1 MVRVDVVIATHARN
15 ARLERTLR
23 ALAAQDYE
31 DFRVIIADDASPV
44 PVEPR
49 TQAGADPVQVIR
61 MNSNEGPARARN
73 LAAARGTAELIAF
86 VDDDV
91 DPSRGWLAA
100 HVAAHRRSQQ
110 LATIGPLL
118 APHDWRPTPWNWWEA
133 ATLAR
138 EYRRMAAGV
147 YAPSCRQFF
156 TGNAMVPRAEF
167 EAVGGFDERLRRAE
181 DIEFALRL
189 AERGCTF
196 AFLPEAAAWHYA
208 HRTFA
213 SWLRMARQYAVA
225 DRQIDAAHPDAGWL
239 SVMNEELAGRSWP
252 LRLLRRAARA
262 ALVERAATA
271 AGGAIARAAFAA
283 GRRRESAMVLS
294 ALFDLAYWNAARQLE
309 RARMAAK
316 GPATCGQPALNDR

>member
-15 ARLERTLR
+15 ARLEHTLR
-23 ALAAQDYE
+23 ALALQDYKH
-31 DFRVIIADDASPV
+31 FRVIVADDASPV

-49 TQAGADPVQVIR
+49 TQAGAAPVQVIR

-73 LAAARGTAELIAF
+73 LAAARGSAELIAF

-91 DPSRGWLAA
+91 DPSPGWLSA
-100 HVAAHRRSQQ
+100 HVAAHCRSQR

-118 APHDWRPTPWNWWEA
+118 APPDWRPTPWNWWEA

-147 YAPSCRQFF
+147 YAPTCRQFF
-156 TGNAMVPRAEF
+156 TGNAMVPRTEF

-181 DIEFALRL
+181 DVEFALRL
-189 AERGCTF
+189 AQRGCTF
-196 AFLPEAAAWHYA
+196 AFLAEATAWHYA

-213 SWLRMARQYAVA
+213 SWLRMARQYAEA

-239 SVMNEELAGRSWP
+239 SLINEELAGRSRA
-252 LRLLRRAARA
+252 LRLLRLAARA
-262 ALVERAATA
+262 ALAEKAATS

-294 ALFDLAYWNAARQLE
+294 ALYDLAYWGAARQLDC
-309 RARMAAK
+309 ARN
-316 GPATCGQPALNDR
+316 GSTVPATRDQPMLNDR